1 MGKYTRKGKVSGEV
15 VAVMD
20 PPLGVRTRARTRTL
34 ALQKPSS
41 DYLELRNR
49 RLEKP
54 APPSPKSTLVKPNLP
69 KPGLK
74 NPELEK
80 REKREE
86 EEEEEGLEV
95 SFIGENVLESDSV
108 DRSTRESTP
117 CNLIMDSDSICCTPG
132 STTRPVN
139 NTYPTNRYRV
149 RNSLHQIMPTPV
161 EIEEFFSVA
170 EQLQQR
176 NFMERYNFDP
186 VNECPIPG
194 GRYEWEKLDC

>member
-54 APPSPKSTLVKPNLP
+54 APPSPKPASVT
-69 KPGLK
+69 PGFK
-74 NPELEK
+74 KSEFEK
-80 REKREE
+80 RDKWGKEE
-86 EEEEEGLEV
+86 EEELEV
-95 SFIGENVLESDSV
+95 SFIGENALDADAI

-117 CNLIMDSDSICCTPG
+117 CNLIMDSGGKCCTPG
-132 STTRPVN
+132 STTRPVP
-139 NTYPTNRYRV
+139 NTYPTNRNRV
-149 RNSLHQIMPTPV
+149 RDSLQQIMPTPV

-170 EQLQQR
+170 EQHQQQK
-176 NFMERYNFDP
+176 FMEKYNFDP
-186 VNECPIPG
+186 VNECPVSLPG

>member
-1 MGKYTRKGKVSGEV
+1 MGKCTRKGKVSGEV

-54 APPSPKSTLVKPNLP
+54 APPSPKPASVTPGFKKP
-69 KPGLK
+69 
-74 NPELEK
+74 EFEK
-80 REKREE
+80 RDKWGEE
-86 EEEEEGLEV
+86 EEEEELEV
-95 SFIGENVLESDSV
+95 SFIGENALEADAI

-117 CNLIMDSDSICCTPG
+117 CHLIMDPDAKCCTPG
-132 STTRPVN
+132 STTRPVT
-139 NTYPTNRYRV
+139 NTYPTNRNCV
-149 RNSLHQIMPTPV
+149 RDSFQQIMPTPV

-176 NFMERYNFDP
+176 KFMEKYNFDP
-186 VNECPIPG
+186 VNECPVPLPG